1 MHPSIFSLPVGF
13 RSDQYFV
20 DPALVPG
27 QERTILHKVLTQA
40 LFFSASIVSYN
51 TTNNKAMKSLP
62 PAVSQQ
68 NLPKG

>member
-1 MHPSIFSLPVGF
+1 MCPSIFSQLLAI

-20 DPALVPG
+20 DPVLVPG
-27 QERTILHKVLTQA
+27 QERTVLHKFLTQP

-51 TTNNKAMKSLP
+51 TANNKAMKSLP

-68 NLPKG
+68 NLPKE

>member
-1 MHPSIFSLPVGF
+1 MRPSIFSLPVGF

-20 DPALVPG
+20 DPVLMPG
-27 QERTILHKVLTQA
+27 QERTILHKILTQP

-62 PAVSQQ
+62 PAVSQR